1 MKRVLA
7 KNAADSVRPDLVKS
21 VDIANKLSIS
31 VTETKHLLTSMN
43 GMGFIAVWPRF
54 TFHIFQYL
62 MIYNKASG
70 RYNWLR

>member
-31 VTETKHLLTSMN
+31 VTETK
-43 GMGFIAVWPRF
+43 
-54 TFHIFQYL
+54 
-62 MIYNKASG
+62 
-70 RYNWLR
+70 